1 VIESLEIK
9 GFRCFEHLR
18 VPGLTRVNLIV
29 GKNNSGKTSLLEA
42 VELLHLG
49 ARALARGPIRRR
61 EEIAGDPGAPADAD
75 VSHLFHGHE
84 LTDGARF
91 TLEAGSTDRVLDCR
105 VVHELDEHTR
115 PGDEDIVLEIAR
127 HFLFG
132 QVPGMPAERVPLTS
146 ARGLSVASRR
156 APADDIELRL
166 QWLGPDRPRPTALAR
181 LWAAI
186 VLTDDEAGAYSLMRA
201 SGLQVE
207 RVAFDPHAERGGAPA
222 WVRLAGDRQRQPLG
236 SLGDGATRLL
246 SLGLHLAASR
256 GGVLL
261 VDEIDTGLHHSVMAK
276 MWQLVISTARRL
288 HTQVFATTHSED
300 CVRALAEAAEKD
312 AESAADIS
320 LHRIDPGETETMP
333 YSADRL
339 IGAIEHHI
347 EVR

>member
-1 VIESLEIK
+1 MLPDSRR
-9 GFRCFEHLR
+9 GF
-18 VPGLTRVNLIV
+18 
-29 GKNNSGKTSLLEA
+29 
-42 VELLHLG
+42 
-49 ARALARGPIRRR
+49 
-61 EEIAGDPGAPADAD
+61 
-75 VSHLFHGHE
+75 
-84 LTDGARF
+84 
-91 TLEAGSTDRVLDCR
+91 DCR
-105 VVHELDEHTR
+105 VVHVWSEQTR
-115 PGDEDIVLEIAR
+115 PDGDDIILEISR
-127 HFLFG
+127 SFDFG
-132 QVPGMPAERVPLTS
+132 PSGLVPSEPEERVRLAA
-146 ARGLSVASRR
+146 ARGLPDVRPR
-156 APADDIELRL
+156 APAEDLDLRL
-166 QWLGPDRPRPTALAR
+166 QWLGPDRPQPTALAR

-261 VDEIDTGLHHSVMAK
+261 VDEIDTGLHFSVMAK
-276 MWQLVISTARRL
+276 MWQLVIGTARRL
-288 HTQVFATTHSED
+288 DTQVFATTHSED

-312 AESAADIS
+312 PEAAADIS
-320 LHRIDPGETETMP
+320 LHRIDPGETETMR